1 MKALG
6 IVTAYFNIEKIQT
19 ANGIHH
25 NNSLLMTKTRK
36 THLSRTLNDISIV
49 QNNRTGMAN
58 K

>member
-25 NNSLLMTKTRK
+25 NKSLLMTKTRE
-36 THLSRTLNDISIV
+36 THLYGTLNAISIV
-49 QNNRTGMAN
+49 
-58 K
+58 